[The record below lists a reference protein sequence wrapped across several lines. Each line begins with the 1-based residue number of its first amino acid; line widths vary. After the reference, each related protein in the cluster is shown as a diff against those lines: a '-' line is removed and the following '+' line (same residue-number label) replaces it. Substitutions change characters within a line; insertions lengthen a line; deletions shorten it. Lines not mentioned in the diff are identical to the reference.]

1 MHQQPYPHPT
11 APPTPRPGP
20 DHASHWGW
28 LIAIIATLS
37 TLAVPV
43 AFMAM
48 IALAMATDPCHGP
61 DSTHRVCRLTA
72 QGQNFLAITPWI
84 TLAAAVLSG
93 LVSAALFARRG
104 LTPLYGL
111 IFWGAGGI
119 AAARI
124 ATEIAYL
131 L

>member
-1 MHQQPYPHPT
+1 MHPQPYPHPT
-11 APPTPRPGP
+11 SPQHGA
-20 DHASHWGW
+20 DLASHWGW
-28 LIAIIATLS
+28 LIGIIAALS

-48 IALAMATDPCHGP
+48 IALSMATDPCHGP
-61 DSTHRVCRLTA
+61 DSTQRVCRLTA

-84 TLAAAVLSG
+84 TLAAAALSG

-104 LTPLYGL
+104 LTPLHGL
-111 IFWGAGGI
+111 IFWGAGSI
-119 AAARI
+119 AAAVI